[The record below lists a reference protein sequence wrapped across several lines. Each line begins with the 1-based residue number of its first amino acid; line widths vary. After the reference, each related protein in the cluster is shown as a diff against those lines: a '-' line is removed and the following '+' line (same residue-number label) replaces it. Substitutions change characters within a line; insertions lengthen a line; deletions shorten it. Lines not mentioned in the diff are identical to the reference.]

1 MADVKYNKETNKA
14 VRLDNNQW
22 VDTPVKT
29 NEETGESVAFDGVG
43 WSSVGGVDYQSQI
56 SGMDEQDIS
65 VARSKNNPLGDYLRQ
80 QTSQPVAGETEQE
93 TFKRQYG
100 GLPMPERPGM
110 AEGMARA
117 YLQGGTF
124 AGGDEIVAGGAAALD
139 SLIRGD
145 NFSDAYDVRRTQER
159 NKLKQFREDN
169 PVAAYGTEIAGAIPT
184 ALLPQANLM
193 RTLKGSKYGVQGA
206 IKTPLFNNRYLQ
218 ASGIGTL
225 QGGAYGFGQGE
236 GDALDQ
242 AKSAGMGAALGGT
255 FGLAGVPVSKGIANL
270 AERYAT
276 RQAAK
281 KANLSG
287 PAYQILD
294 RGLQAD
300 DALYG
305 AGAKRIEDA
314 GEDAMLADAGS
325 GAQRLLDTA
334 IVESP
339 PAARLATEA
348 VERRAT
354 EAGRKINTVLDDTLG
369 APVGTNLAARNIAEG
384 TRQARADSYELAYSK
399 PINYAS
405 DAGRNIEATL
415 ARVPDRVMDAAIA
428 KANERMVAKGL
439 QNQQILADVAKD
451 GKVTF
456 IEMPNVEQLDQIKRA
471 LGEMGAE
478 AIDTF
483 GRKTSDGTMYSN
495 LAREIKN
502 ATSNA
507 VREYGVAVRLGG
519 DKIER
524 DTALRLGTEI
534 LKSNVTR
541 ENVAD
546 AVKDMSDH
554 ARQEAATGL
563 RSNIDNILANV
574 KIAMTDTNV
583 DAREAFKFIQDMSS
597 RANREKVKLLLGE
610 DASQVIFKQ
619 LDESMKAFELKASVA
634 RNSATAVRR
643 STSQGVDKIVEGG
656 AINQLRSGQVVD
668 APKSMIAAILGR
680 SEEAK
685 QQIKDDVYIEMVK
698 ALTGPRGAEAR
709 QALEHLQTVQP
720 LIDQSTGKIMD
731 ITQTMFS
738 RNAPVTSTMQDALG
752 AR

>member
-1 MADVKYNKETNKA
+1 M
-14 VRLDNNQW
+14 
-22 VDTPVKT
+22 
-29 NEETGESVAFDGVG
+29 
-43 WSSVGGVDYQSQI
+43 
-56 SGMDEQDIS
+56 
-65 VARSKNNPLGDYLRQ
+65 
-80 QTSQPVAGETEQE
+80 
-93 TFKRQYG
+93 
-100 GLPMPERPGM
+100 
-110 AEGMARA
+110 
-117 YLQGGTF
+117 
-124 AGGDEIVAGGAAALD
+124 
-139 SLIRGD
+139 LI
-145 NFSDAYDVRRTQER
+145 
-159 NKLKQFREDN
+159 K
-169 PVAAYGTEIAGAIPT
+169 
-184 ALLPQANLM
+184 
-193 RTLKGSKYGVQGA
+193 
-206 IKTPLFNNRYLQ
+206 
-218 ASGIGTL
+218 
-225 QGGAYGFGQGE
+225 
-236 GDALDQ
+236 
-242 AKSAGMGAALGGT
+242 
-255 FGLAGVPVSKGIANL
+255 
-270 AERYAT
+270 
-276 RQAAK
+276 
-281 KANLSG
+281 
-287 PAYQILD
+287 
-294 RGLQAD
+294 
-300 DALYG
+300 
-305 AGAKRIEDA
+305 
-314 GEDAMLADAGS
+314 
-325 GAQRLLDTA
+325 
-334 IVESP
+334 SP

-384 TRQARADSYELAYSK
+384 TRQARADAYELAYSK

-439 QNQQILADVAKD
+439 QNQQILANVAKD

-471 LGEMGAE
+471 LGKLGAE
-478 AIDTF
+478 AIDFF
-483 GRKTSDGTMYSN
+483 GRKNSDGTMYSN

-583 DAREAFKFIQDMSS
+583 DAREAFKFIKDMSS

-610 DASQVIFKQ
+610 DASQAIFKQ
-619 LDESMKAFELKASVA
+619 LDESMKAFELRASVA
-634 RNSATAVRR
+634 SNSATAVRQ
-643 STSQGVDKIVEGG
+643 STSQGVKNIVEGG

-731 ITQTMFS
+731 ITQTMFA

>member
-1 MADVKYNKETNKA
+1 MADVKYNKETKKA
-14 VRLDNNQW
+14 VRLENNQW

-29 NEETGESVAFDGVG
+29 NKETGESVAFDGVG
-43 WSSVGGVDYQSQI
+43 WSSVGGVDFQSQI
-56 SGMDEQDIS
+56 SGMDETGIS

-80 QTSQPVAGETEQE
+80 QASQPVAGETEQE

-110 AEGMARA
+110 TEGMARS

-124 AGGDEIVAGGAAALD
+124 GFGDELVAAGKAGLD
-139 SLIRGD
+139 STIRGD

-159 NKLKQFREDN
+159 SKLKQFREDN
-169 PVAAYGTEIAGAIPT
+169 SVAAYGTEIVGALPT

-193 RTLKGSKYGVQGA
+193 RVQQGSKYGVQGA
-206 IKTPLFNNRYLQ
+206 IRTPMFKNKYLQ
-218 ASGIGTL
+218 APGIGTL
-225 QGGAYGFGQGE
+225 QGGVYGFGQGE
-236 GDALDQ
+236 GGALDQ
-242 AKSAGMGAALGGT
+242 AKSTGMGAALGGT

-294 RGLQAD
+294 RALQAD

-314 GEDAMLADAGS
+314 GEGAMLADAGS

-339 PAARLATEA
+339 PAARLVTEA

-354 EAGRKINTVLDDTLG
+354 EAGRKINTALDDTLG

-384 TRQARADSYELAYSK
+384 TRQARADAYELAYSK

-439 QNQQILADVAKD
+439 QNQQILANIADD

-456 IEMPNVEQLDQIKRA
+456 KEMPNVQQLDQIKRV

-546 AVKDMSDH
+546 AVKDMSVH

-563 RSNIDNILANV
+563 RSNIDDILANV
-574 KIAMTDTNV
+574 KIAMSDINV
-583 DAREAFKFIQDMSS
+583 DAREAFKFIKDMSS

-610 DASQVIFKQ
+610 DASQAIFKQ
-619 LDESMKAFELKASVA
+619 LDESMKAFELRASVA
-634 RNSATAVRR
+634 SNSATAVRQ
-643 STSQGVDKIVEGG
+643 STSQGVKNIVEGG
-656 AINQLRSGQVVD
+656 AINQLRSGQVID
-668 APKSMIAAILGR
+668 APKSMIAAIFGR
-680 SEEAK
+680 SNKAK
-685 QQIKDDVYIEMVK
+685 QEVSDAVYIEMVK

-731 ITQTMFS
+731 ITQTMFA